1 MNVATR
7 ECIFTDATDKITFQ
21 SGHGYVDHDMITF
34 SSVNTTTGISVD
46 TLYYLRDKSGDTFK
60 LYENRTGG
68 SALDLTYDGNGIISK
83 TVLGAN
89 KTYYTDTQTRH
100 VMGLTS
106 GNAQAAL
113 SMALNPV
120 QAAMLNGS
128 LNDST
133 NPTEVPLEADD
144 VLRMLFT
151 ITSEDNQEDT
161 SGDAV
166 TATQTFFLDYTLT

>member
-1 MNVATR
+1 
-7 ECIFTDATDKITFQ
+7 
-21 SGHGYVDHDMITF
+21 MITF

-46 TLYYLRDKSGDTFK
+46 TIYYLKNKSGDTFQ
-60 LYENRTGG
+60 LAETRGG
-68 SALDLTYDGNGIISK
+68 DALNLSTDGNGIISK

-106 GNAQAAL
+106 GDAQAAL
-113 SMALNPV
+113 SMTLNPV

-151 ITSEDNQEDT
+151 ITSQDNQEDT